1 MLQKLLGLLGK
12 EVFEQPPKSTAANLQ
27 PLAEVPCR
35 PWLLLW
41 LNYPTT
47 L

>member
-12 EVFEQPPKSTAANLQ
+12 EVFEQPPKSTGANLQ
-27 PLAEVPCR
+27 PLAEVPCH

-41 LNYPTT
+41 LNYPS